1 MKIIS
6 VISQKGGVGKSTL
19 IFNLAQNIKD
29 NAKVCIVDMDYQ
41 GSLLNIA
48 KNTDIPIFGRE
59 AIKQVEKLNAD
70 FVFIDTPPYLFEELS
85 EVCKKSDLIL
95 IPSKIAILDL
105 LAMQPTINAIKQNKA
120 ENKALIVLNMVK
132 PNITLNE
139 VIKERL
145 EAFGIPISKNSIS
158 DLVAFSRSFLRN
170 NLEENPKAQKQM
182 DSLTKEV
189 LTISIKN

>member
-48 KNTDIPIFGRE
+48 KNTDIPILGRE
-59 AIKQVEKLNAD
+59 AIKQVEELNAD

-95 IPSKIAILDL
+95 IPSKIGILDL